1 MITIALA
8 ADHGGFTLKNSLRTW
23 LSAQGY
29 RVIDLGAHTAKADD
43 DYPDYA
49 VAAAK
54 VIKEKKADF
63 ALLFCRTGTGMYM
76 AANRFPFVRAAMLY
90 SAASAKKAR
99 EHEDA
104 NVAAIGTDTFPAAQN
119 KRFIKTFLST
129 KFDADARH
137 ARRTAKLAK
146 LPKM

>member
-1 MITIALA
+1 MTTIALA
-8 ADHGGFTLKNSLRTW
+8 ADHGGFHLKESLKPW
-23 LSAQGY
+23 LASLGY
-29 RVIDLGAHTAKADD
+29 KVLDLGAHSSNKHD

-49 VAAAK
+49 AAAAK
-54 VIKEKKADF
+54 AIHTKKADF
-63 ALLFCRTGTGMYM
+63 ALLFCRTGTGMHM

-104 NVAAIGTDTFPAAQN
+104 NVASIGTDTFTAAVN
-119 KRFIKTFLST
+119 KRFIKIFLST
-129 KFDADARH
+129 KFDADPRH
-137 ARRTAKLAK
+137 KRRTAKLAK